1 MDISSDHH
9 LLFFD
14 ILYNLKSNGYDKR
27 TVFDFHQADWDSLHE
42 TLNHL
47 DLSPDT
53 TSDDINADWLQWKG
67 LFLIK
72 HIPQK
77 SFKRRSTPPWFDD
90 EVKKIYSIEKTGSDE
105 MLSVGCAPSFGKSI
119 ESYDE

>member
-1 MDISSDHH
+1 MSPATMDISSDHH

-14 ILYNLKSNGYDKR
+14 ILYNLKSNGYDKS
-27 TVFDFHQADWDSLHE
+27 TVFDFHQADWDSLHV

-67 LFLIK
+67 VFLGAAAK
-72 HIPQK
+72 HI
-77 SFKRRSTPPWFDD
+77 
-90 EVKKIYSIEKTGSDE
+90 
-105 MLSVGCAPSFGKSI
+105 
-119 ESYDE
+119 